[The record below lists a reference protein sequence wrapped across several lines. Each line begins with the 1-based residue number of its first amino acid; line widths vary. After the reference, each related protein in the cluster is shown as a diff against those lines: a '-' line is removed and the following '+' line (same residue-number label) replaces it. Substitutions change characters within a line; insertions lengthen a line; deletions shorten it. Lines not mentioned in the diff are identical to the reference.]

1 MAPTQRRESHSSSSS
16 TASAPAGLLSFMK
29 ERRINKEVPKD
40 FAAFERALHARVMA
54 LEREVLAEELAQ
66 ADVSTDAIEV
76 GGIVYRRV
84 VRCSDEYV
92 TAAGPVRVEVVED
105 QREAFEAALRKDE
118 IIPEGTVVVAVSLDG
133 VLAPMKDGERME
145 KRADAAAAGRLTN
158 GPAGHR
164 EVACGT
170 ISMYD
175 AEGDLSVS
183 YEWRACPRR
192 RRQRPSLRLVKI
204 ADGAKDKLDVPL
216 PSAASWRRDPG
227 LLSRCRAPLGRHWRG
242 LRRRQHRSSIPIR
255 SQAPR
260 TQSDTRPRVSRRLP
274 TSGLSREEASRQC
287 TDRNRTPILQEQ
299 SCSDAIRQSRVREP
313 PHRVRRRRGRVQD
326 TCHSATQA

>member
-260 TQSDTRPRVSRRLP
+260 AQTRSQGCRGGYP
-274 TSGLSREEASRQC
+274 AS
-287 TDRNRTPILQEQ
+287 PILQEQ
-299 SCSDAIRQSRVREP
+299 SRSHAIRQSRVREP
-313 PHRVRRRRGRVQD
+313 PHRVRLRRGRVHD